1 MCILIASLLGVV
13 GTSPSSAF
21 GQEAS
26 DEEAMAILEGAAAR
40 YADVQSLCA
49 SFSQTLEVTLL
60 DRRVDS
66 AGELCQRAP
75 DRFSMR
81 FSDPEGDVVVADG
94 EWIWIYYPSTDP
106 RQVLRAPL
114 GSGAGRFD
122 FHEEFLGSPR
132 ERYRA
137 QRVGEEA
144 LEGVST
150 TVLALDPI
158 ASSPFLRAT
167 LWIDVS
173 RGLILQLR
181 TEEENGS
188 VRTVRLRGLRLNL
201 EIPDETFRFVP
212 PEGADVITRG

>member
-1 MCILIASLLGVV
+1 MGWVLLASLV
-13 GTSPSSAF
+13 GLAISPSFASA
-21 GQEAS
+21 QEAG

-40 YADVQSLCA
+40 YADVESLCA

-66 AGELCQRAP
+66 AGELCQQAP

-137 QRVGEEA
+137 QTVGEEV
-144 LEGVST
+144 LGGVRT
-150 TVLALDPI
+150 AVLALDPI
-158 ASSPFLRAT
+158 GSSPFLRAT
-167 LWIDVS
+167 LWVDVS

-188 VRTVRLRGLRLNL
+188 VRTVRLGDLRLNL
-201 EIPDETFRFVP
+201 EIPGETFRFVP